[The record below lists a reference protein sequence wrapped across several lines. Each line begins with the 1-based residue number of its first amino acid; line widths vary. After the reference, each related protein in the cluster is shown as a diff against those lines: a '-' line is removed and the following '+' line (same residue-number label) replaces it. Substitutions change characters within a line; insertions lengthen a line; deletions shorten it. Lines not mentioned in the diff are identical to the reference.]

1 MVRFEMSPVERRL
14 ANKLSKFKRAYNN
27 TYNPFAGANVFT
39 YEVEAYY
46 NTDEYFIEVAKCVV
60 LGSDRVGVT
69 IYNKKTEGLD
79 NKLSE
84 LCTNLEEAFK
94 HVASILGV
102 NIEE

>member
-1 MVRFEMSPVERRL
+1 MARFEMSPVERRL
-14 ANKLSKFKRAYNN
+14 SNKLSKFERAYNN

-60 LGSDRVGVT
+60 LGADRVGVT
-69 IYNKKTEGLD
+69 VYNKKAVGLD
-79 NKLSE
+79 SKLSE

-102 NIEE
+102 DIQ